1 MFSAK
6 CGCVLLGFLRR
17 CAIQPSVN
25 KTASAQK
32 LTFSLEGWILVC
44 WRSDF
49 IAIFGEHNVIWNKWL
64 VLIKT
69 TTSRNPMHPQ
79 FWNVIQ
85 TGCYIKLRLG
95 MGKMQKIFK
104 LCANCPICVYC
115 STQRLLI
122 FYCKKKMFYMSCL
135 IFSFPNVKRTFTKSV
150 HEKINTHT
158 HAHTNAR

>member
-1 MFSAK
+1 
-6 CGCVLLGFLRR
+6 VLLAFLRR
-17 CAIQPSVN
+17 CANQPRGN
-25 KTASAQK
+25 KTTSAQK

-49 IAIFGEHNVIWNKWL
+49 VAISGEHNVIWNKWL

-85 TGCYIKLRLG
+85 TVCYIKLSLG

-104 LCANCPICVYC
+104 LCANCTLFIYC

-122 FYCKKKMFYMSCL
+122 FYCKQKMFYMSCL
-135 IFSFPNVKRTFTKSV
+135 IFSSPNVKRACTKSL
-150 HEKINTHT
+150 HKKINTHT
-158 HAHTNAR
+158 HTRTQMHANTWQ